1 MKLIV
6 AGLVGV
12 MVSAALS
19 MGCGPGLSHRVK
31 APEPTSDVFT
41 AMDTELS
48 HAMIGTATLTSGEV
62 LPLPESRL
70 SVAAAREE
78 AQPIV
83 AAVPTWGAG
92 GESAEP
98 AGAGIASAA
107 PAPAPAANDFDM
119 HPYDQPTA
127 ASFDM
132 HPYD

>member
-1 MKLIV
+1 MKLVV

-31 APEPTSDVFT
+31 APEPASDVFA
-41 AMDTELS
+41 AMDAELS
-48 HAMIGTATLTSGEV
+48 QAMIGTTTLTSGEA
-62 LPLPESRL
+62 LPMPESRL

-78 AQPIV
+78 AQPVV
-83 AAVPTWGAG
+83 AAAPTWGAG

-98 AGAGIASAA
+98 AGAGVAPAA
-107 PAPAPAANDFDM
+107 TPAPAPAAMNDFDM
-119 HPYDQPTA
+119 HPYDKP
-127 ASFDM
+127 SFDM